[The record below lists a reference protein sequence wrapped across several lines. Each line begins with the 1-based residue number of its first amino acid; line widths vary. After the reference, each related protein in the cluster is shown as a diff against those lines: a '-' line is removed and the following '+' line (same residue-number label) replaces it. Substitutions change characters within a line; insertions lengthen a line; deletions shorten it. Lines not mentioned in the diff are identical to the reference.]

1 MDFYI
6 SVLVQGLCYSGIALG
21 IYISMKIFNI
31 PDITTD
37 GSYTLGGV
45 VTAVLITHHQP
56 GYLILPIV
64 VLAGGIA
71 GALTG
76 LIHTKLKINAGRHI
90 GNDSAI
96 FG

>member
-1 MDFYI
+1 MDFYLATLI
-6 SVLVQGLCYSGIALG
+6 QGLCFSAIALG

-45 VTAVLITHHQP
+45 ITAKLLMAHQP
-56 GYLILPIV
+56 IYIV
-64 VLAGGIA
+64 MPAVIAAGASA

-76 LIHTKLKINAGRHI
+76 IIDRK
-90 GNDSAI
+90 SVV
-96 FG
+96 